1 MAKIDEITE
10 LLVTEIEAFN
20 KSVEKLQKE
29 RQEFQNIKFT
39 PDISPINN
47 AFKYN
52 LEILQK
58 NHQKQHRNLIG
69 LQNDLK
75 KTIILPKWMTV
86 SFISFFIIIIL
97 NISFSFYQHQK
108 IKEVEKVAFQNGLDY
123 FKNHMRE
130 FFKENPTSLKKYQT
144 WDNKQ

>member
-20 KSVEKLQKE
+20 KSVDKLQKE

-39 PDISPINN
+39 PDISPIND

-52 LEILQK
+52 LEIMQK
-58 NHQKQHRNLIG
+58 NYQEQHGILIG

-75 KTIILPKWMTV
+75 KTVSIPKWVAV

-97 NISFSFYQHQK
+97 NISFSFYQYQK
-108 IKEVEKVAFQNGLDY
+108 IKEIEKVAFQEGMEY
-123 FKNHMRE
+123 FKDHIRE
-130 FFKENPTSLKKYQT
+130 FFKEEPASLKKYQT
-144 WDNKQ
+144 WDKKQ

>member
-10 LLVTEIEAFN
+10 LLVTEIDAFN

-39 PDISPINN
+39 PDITPIND

-52 LEILQK
+52 LEVSQK
-58 NHQKQHRNLIG
+58 NYQEQHRILIG

-75 KTIILPKWMTV
+75 KTVIIPKWMTV

-97 NISFSFYQHQK
+97 NVSFSFYQHQK
-108 IKEVEKVAFQNGLDY
+108 IKETEKVAFQKGMDY
-123 FKNHMRE
+123 FKNHIRE
-130 FFKENPTSLKKYQT
+130 FFKEDPNSYKKYQT
-144 WDNKQ
+144 WDKKQ